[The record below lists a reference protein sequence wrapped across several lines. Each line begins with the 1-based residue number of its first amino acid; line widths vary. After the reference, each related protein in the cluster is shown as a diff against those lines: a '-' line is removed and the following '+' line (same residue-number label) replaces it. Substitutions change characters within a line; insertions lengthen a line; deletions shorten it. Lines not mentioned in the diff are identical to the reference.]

1 MNPAQRERAA
11 RADREILLANLA
23 AAHDEPTRLVIE
35 QLLLKS
41 LFYIRGLMVTQGMAP
56 CSVPDCLK
64 EASETRNGK
73 QWWLGT
79 RPTSRSM
86 KALRQLQCEG
96 GAQEET
102 VFSNCGCERHGENTR
117 NREFRSSLR
126 IVCR

>member
-1 MNPAQRERAA
+1 MNTAQRERTA

-56 CSVPDCLK
+56 CSVPDCVN

-73 QWWLGT
+73 QWC
-79 RPTSRSM
+79 
-86 KALRQLQCEG
+86 A
-96 GAQEET
+96 
-102 VFSNCGCERHGENTR
+102 RHAAEQQID
-117 NREFRSSLR
+117 ESA
-126 IVCR
+126 

>member
-41 LFYIRGLMVTQGMAP
+41 LFYIRGSMVTQWMTP
-56 CSVPDCLK
+56 CGVPDCLN

-73 QWWLGT
+73 QWCT
-79 RPTSRSM
+79 RHAA
-86 KALRQLQCEG
+86 KRQIDES
-96 GAQEET
+96 A
-102 VFSNCGCERHGENTR
+102 
-117 NREFRSSLR
+117 
-126 IVCR
+126 